1 MDVSILK
8 DQLTKLRI
16 RPTYQR
22 IKILEYLHENHTH
35 PTVEEIYSSLSPDI
49 PTLSKTTVYNTLKT
63 LSENRIVDEIKIQD
77 NETRYD
83 ILTKPHGHFKCVDC
97 GKIFNFNID
106 MEAIAPKELVEF
118 DIESKTINFTGK
130 CPDCK

>member
-1 MDVSILK
+1 MVLK
-8 DQLTKLRI
+8 DQLTELRI

-35 PTVEEIYSSLSPDI
+35 PTVEEIYSSLSPEI

-83 ILTKPHGHFKCVDC
+83 ILTKPHGHFKCLHC
-97 GKIFNFNID
+97 GKIYNFDID
-106 MEAIAPKELVEF
+106 MEAIAPKELIEF
-118 DIESKTINFTGK
+118 DIESKTINFTGI
-130 CPDCK
+130 CPNCK